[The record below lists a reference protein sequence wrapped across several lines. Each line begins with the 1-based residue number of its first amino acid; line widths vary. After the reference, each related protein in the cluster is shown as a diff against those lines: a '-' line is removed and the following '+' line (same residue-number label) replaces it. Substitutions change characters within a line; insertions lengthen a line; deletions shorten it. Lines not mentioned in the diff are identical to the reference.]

1 MMNLFKDAAGIWEKD
16 LVKAYAMALI
26 NLSID
31 IFLMQKIGIA
41 AALISTIITMVF
53 AFFYEAVVVYKYVL
67 KNTIVHFLRMNVLY
81 LFIAIISCF
90 SSAILMNY
98 SFDNTIARLLT
109 GGFVGS
115 LVGSVFF
122 VCMTCWCREFKMSV
136 TFVSD
141 KLIRKR

>member
-1 MMNLFKDAAGIWEKD
+1 MNLFKDAAGIWEKD
-16 LVKAYAMALI
+16 LFKAYAMALI
-26 NLSID
+26 NLSTD

-41 AALISTIITMVF
+41 AALNSTIITMVF

-67 KNTIVHFLRMNVLY
+67 KSTIIHFLRMNALY
-81 LFIAIISCF
+81 LFIAVISCF

-98 SFDNTIARLLT
+98 SFDNTIVRLLT

-115 LVGSVFF
+115 IVGIVFF
-122 VCMTCWCREFKMSV
+122 ICMTYWCKEFKMSV

-141 KLIRKR
+141 KLRRQR